1 MLLISF
7 VVLSVLAV
15 VSAANT
21 AICDRKATAITT
33 KNTAVFSTST
43 LLQEFSTS
51 DTTVFKIS
59 V

>member
-21 AICDRKATAITT
+21 VICDRKTTAITT